1 MSYSHITV
9 ARINTDTA
17 DYINRFSTRTHIPSP
32 NDATEDTTMQIFTK
46 NTRVIDGMY
55 VSKKLG
61 TFCDAILKVNR
72 HVKFGVAKHTKGEFI
87 HGTNRQALAELWVY
101 MPEHEYAMMRVGFA
115 DYAVK
120 GSMDAKFGVYSR
132 LLQNNKFD
140 PQRDQFYMVTSDDI
154 ERIMK
159 TVKKVMRPYSP
170 HETANV
176 VFESYQGK
184 VHSNVWKA
192 TSEARE
198 AKDATI
204 GLNDLRNEL
213 FALYDLGYEF
223 ASETLKDKVGKWKKA
238 MTELN
243 EAEAKK
249 RNAYFVSV
257 VLRGEELM
265 CNVMTVNDVRK
276 VHTINESSVTQT
288 FKMDDLPEDIAE
300 KVATLGMVDKGHYV
314 EDVGMKV
321 SDTTFW
327 IDRT

>member
-9 ARINTDTA
+9 ARINKDTT
-17 DYINRFSTRTHIPSP
+17 DYIERFNTRTHIPSP

-72 HVKFGVAKHTKGEFI
+72 HVKFGVAKHTKGEFV
-87 HGTNRQALAELWVY
+87 HGTNRQALAEVWVY

-120 GSMDAKFGVYSR
+120 GSSDSKFGVYSR

-154 ERIMK
+154 DRIMK

-176 VFESYQGK
+176 VFEPYQGK
-184 VHSNVWKA
+184 VHSNVWSA
-192 TSEARE
+192 TSTARE
-198 AKDATI
+198 AKDAAI

-238 MTELN
+238 VTELN

-257 VLRGEELM
+257 ILRGDELL
-265 CNVMTVNDVRK
+265 CNVMTIDDVRK
-276 VHTINESSVTQT
+276 IHTIKESSISQV
-288 FKMDDLPEDIAE
+288 FKMEDLPEDIAE

>member
-1 MSYSHITV
+1 MAYDHITV

-17 DYINRFSTRTHIPSP
+17 KYVERFSTGIS
-32 NDATEDTTMQIFTK
+32 TTTDEMLEIFTK
-46 NTRVIDGMY
+46 STKVFDGLP
-55 VSKKLG
+55 VGKKLSE
-61 TFCDAILKVNR
+61 FCNAILKVNR
-72 HVKFGVAKHTKGEFI
+72 HVKFGLAKTIKGEFV
-87 HGTNRQALAELWVY
+87 HGTNRQAVAELWVY
-101 MPEHEYAMMRVGFA
+101 MPEHEYAMMRVGYA

-120 GSMDAKFGVYSR
+120 GNMDAKFGVYSR

-140 PQRDQFYMVTSDDI
+140 PQRDQYYMVTSDDL

-159 TVKKVMRPYSP
+159 TVKKVMRPYTP

-176 VFESYQGK
+176 VFEPYQGK
-184 VHSNVWKA
+184 VHSNVWTA
-192 TSEARE
+192 TSTARE
-198 AKDATI
+198 AKDAAI

-223 ASETLKDKVGKWKKA
+223 ASVTLKDKVGKWKKA
-238 MTELN
+238 VTELN

-257 VLRGEELM
+257 ILRGEELL
-265 CNVMTVNDVRK
+265 CNVMTINDVRNIHK
-276 VHTINESSVTQT
+276 INESSISQV

>member
-9 ARINTDTA
+9 ARINKDTA
-17 DYINRFSTRTHIPSP
+17 DYIERFSNRVSSQ
-32 NDATEDTTMQIFTK
+32 TEETTQLFNTNTK
-46 NTRVIDGMY
+46 VIDGLCL
-55 VSKKLG
+55 SKKLG
-61 TFCDAILKVNR
+61 TFCEAILKANR
-72 HVKFGVAKHTKGEFI
+72 HVKFGVAKHIKGEFI
-87 HGTNRQALAELWVY
+87 HGTNMQALAEVWVY
-101 MPEHEYAMMRVGFA
+101 MPEHEYAMMRVGYA
-115 DYAVK
+115 DYVVK
-120 GSMDAKFGVYSR
+120 GNETKFGVYSR
-132 LLQNNKFD
+132 LLQNNKFSE
-140 PQRDQFYMVTSDDI
+140 QRDQYYMVTSDDLD
-154 ERIMK
+154 RIMK

-176 VFESYQGK
+176 VFEPYQGK
-184 VHSNVWKA
+184 VHTNVWTA
-192 TSEARE
+192 TSNARE
-198 AKDATI
+198 AMVAVT

-238 MTELN
+238 VTEMA
-243 EAEAKK
+243 EAENKK

-257 VLRGEELM
+257 ILRGEELL

-276 VHTINESSVTQT
+276 IHTINESSMTQT
-288 FKMDDLPEDIAE
+288 FKMEDLPEDIAE

>member
-1 MSYSHITV
+1 
-9 ARINTDTA
+9 
-17 DYINRFSTRTHIPSP
+17 
-32 NDATEDTTMQIFTK
+32 
-46 NTRVIDGMY
+46 
-55 VSKKLG
+55 
-61 TFCDAILKVNR
+61 
-72 HVKFGVAKHTKGEFI
+72 
-87 HGTNRQALAELWVY
+87 

-120 GSMDAKFGVYSR
+120 GNMEGKFGVYSR

-140 PQRDQFYMVTSDDI
+140 SQRDQYYMVTSDDI
-154 ERIMK
+154 DRIMK
-159 TVKKVMRPYSP
+159 TVKKVMRPYAP
-170 HETANV
+170 HEVANV
-176 VFESYQGK
+176 VFEPYQGK
-184 VHSNVWKA
+184 VHSNVWSA
-192 TSEARE
+192 TSTARE

-257 VLRGEELM
+257 ILRGEELL

-276 VHTINESSVTQT
+276 IHTINETSITQT

>member
-1 MSYSHITV
+1 MSYDHITV
-9 ARINTDTA
+9 ARINK
-17 DYINRFSTRTHIPSP
+17 
-32 NDATEDTTMQIFTK
+32 DTTAYLERWKTQAVAMDEETLKIFNT
-46 NTRVIDGMY
+46 NTRVIDGLY
-55 VSKKLG
+55 LGKKLAE
-61 TFCDAILKVNR
+61 FCQAILKANR
-72 HVKFGVAKHTKGEFI
+72 HVKFGLAKSIKGEFI
-87 HGTNRQALAELWVY
+87 HGTNRQALAEVWVY

-120 GSMDAKFGVYSR
+120 GNMEGKFGVYSR
-132 LLQNNKFD
+132 LLQNDKFNSN
-140 PQRDQFYMVTSDDI
+140 RDQYYMVTSDDI
-154 ERIMK
+154 DRIMK
-159 TVKKVMRPYSP
+159 TVKKIMRPYAP

-176 VFESYQGK
+176 VFDSYQNK
-184 VHSNVWKA
+184 VHTNVWTA
-192 TSEARE
+192 TSNARE

-238 MTELN
+238 VTEMA
-243 EAEAKK
+243 EAENKK

-257 VLRGEELM
+257 ILRGEELL
-265 CNVMTVNDVRK
+265 CNVMTVNDVRAIHK
-276 VHTINESSVTQT
+276 INEASMSQV

>member
-1 MSYSHITV
+1 MAYDHITV
-9 ARINTDTA
+9 ARINKDTT
-17 DYINRFSTRTHIPSP
+17 DYIERHTTRVSSQ
-32 NDATEDTTMQIFTK
+32 TEETTQLFNTNTK
-46 NTRVIDGMY
+46 VIDGLCL
-55 VSKKLG
+55 SKKLG
-61 TFCDAILKVNR
+61 TFCEAILKANR
-72 HVKFGVAKHTKGEFI
+72 HVKFGVAKHIKGEFI
-87 HGTNRQALAELWVY
+87 HGTNMQALAEVWVY

-120 GSMDAKFGVYSR
+120 GNMDGKFGVYSR

-140 PQRDQFYMVTSDDI
+140 SQRDQFYMVTSDDL

-257 VLRGEELM
+257 VLRGEELL

-276 VHTINESSVTQT
+276 IHIINETNVTQT

>member
-17 DYINRFSTRTHIPSP
+17 DYIERFSTRTNIPSP

-61 TFCDAILKVNR
+61 TLCDAILKVNR
-72 HVKFGVAKHTKGEFI
+72 HVKFGVAKHTKGEFV
-87 HGTNRQALAELWVY
+87 HGTNRQALAEVWVY

-120 GSMDAKFGVYSR
+120 GNMEGKFGVYSR

-159 TVKKVMRPYSP
+159 TVKKVMRPYAP
-170 HETANV
+170 HEVANV
-176 VFESYQGK
+176 VFEPYQGK
-184 VHSNVWKA
+184 VHTNVWTA
-192 TSEARE
+192 TSNARE

-257 VLRGEELM
+257 ILRGEELL

-276 VHTINESSVTQT
+276 IHKINEASMSQV

>member
-1 MSYSHITV
+1 MSYDHITV
-9 ARINTDTA
+9 ARINKDTS
-17 DYINRFSTRTHIPSP
+17 DYLARWQTQAVAMDEETLK
-32 NDATEDTTMQIFTK
+32 IFNT
-46 NTRVIDGMY
+46 NTRVIDGLY
-55 VSKKLG
+55 LGKKLAE
-61 TFCDAILKVNR
+61 FCQAILKANR
-72 HVKFGVAKHTKGEFI
+72 HVKFGLAKQVKGEFI
-87 HGTNRQALAELWVY
+87 HGTNRQALAEVWVY
-101 MPEHEYAMMRVGFA
+101 MPEHEYAMMRVGYA

-120 GSMDAKFGVYSR
+120 GNMDAKFGVYSR

-140 PQRDQFYMVTSDDI
+140 PQRDQYYMVTSDDI
-154 ERIMK
+154 DRIMK
-159 TVKKVMRPYSP
+159 TVKKVMRPYAP

-176 VFESYQGK
+176 VFEAYQGK

-198 AKDATI
+198 AKDAAI

-238 MTELN
+238 VTEMTE
-243 EAEAKK
+243 AENKK

-257 VLRGEELM
+257 ILRGEELL
-265 CNVMTVNDVRK
+265 CNVMTINDVRTIHK
-276 VHTINESSVTQT
+276 INEASMSQV

-300 KVATLGMVDKGHYV
+300 KVATLGMVDRGHYV

>member
-1 MSYSHITV
+1 MAYDHITV

-17 DYINRFSTRTHIPSP
+17 KYVERFSTGIS
-32 NDATEDTTMQIFTK
+32 TTTDEMLEIFTK
-46 NTRVIDGMY
+46 STKVFDGLP
-55 VSKKLG
+55 VGKKLSE
-61 TFCDAILKVNR
+61 FCNAILKVNR
-72 HVKFGVAKHTKGEFI
+72 HVKFGLAKTIKGEFV
-87 HGTNRQALAELWVY
+87 HGTNRQAVAELWVY
-101 MPEHEYAMMRVGFA
+101 MPEHEYAMMRVGYA

-120 GSMDAKFGVYSR
+120 GNMDAKFGVYSR

-140 PQRDQFYMVTSDDI
+140 PQRDQYYMVTSDDL

-159 TVKKVMRPYSP
+159 TVKKVMRPYAP
-170 HETANV
+170 HEVANV
-176 VFESYQGK
+176 VFEPYQGK
-184 VHSNVWKA
+184 VHSNVWSA
-192 TSEARE
+192 TSTARE

-257 VLRGEELM
+257 ILRGEELL
-265 CNVMTVNDVRK
+265 CNVMTINDVRNIHK
-276 VHTINESSVTQT
+276 INESSISQV

>member
-9 ARINTDTA
+9 ARINKDTA
-17 DYINRFSTRTHIPSP
+17 DYIERFNTRTHIPSP

-61 TFCDAILKVNR
+61 TLCDAILKVNR
-72 HVKFGVAKHTKGEFI
+72 HVKFGVAKHTKGEFV
-87 HGTNRQALAELWVY
+87 HGTNRQALAEVWVY

-120 GSMDAKFGVYSR
+120 GSMEGKFGVYSR

-159 TVKKVMRPYSP
+159 TVKKVMRPYAP
-170 HETANV
+170 HEVANV
-176 VFESYQGK
+176 VFEPYQGK
-184 VHSNVWKA
+184 VHTNVWTA
-192 TSEARE
+192 TSTARE

-257 VLRGEELM
+257 VLRGEELL

-276 VHTINESSVTQT
+276 IHIINETNVTQT

-300 KVATLGMVDKGHYV
+300 KIATLGMVDRGHYV

>member
-9 ARINTDTA
+9 ARISKDTA
-17 DYINRFSTRTHIPSP
+17 DYIERFNTRTHIPSP

-46 NTRVIDGMY
+46 NTRVIDGMH

-87 HGTNRQALAELWVY
+87 HGTNRQALAEVWVY

-120 GSMDAKFGVYSR
+120 GNMEGKFGVYSR

-159 TVKKVMRPYSP
+159 TVKKVMRPYAP
-170 HETANV
+170 HEVANV
-176 VFESYQGK
+176 VFEPYQGK
-184 VHSNVWKA
+184 VHTNVWTA
-192 TSEARE
+192 TSTARE

-257 VLRGEELM
+257 ILRGEELL

-276 VHTINESSVTQT
+276 IHKINEASMSQV

>member
-1 MSYSHITV
+1 MAYDHITV
-9 ARINTDTA
+9 ARINHDTA
-17 DYINRFSTRTHIPSP
+17 KYIERFSTGIS
-32 NDATEDTTMQIFTK
+32 TTTDEMLEIFTK
-46 NTRVIDGMY
+46 STKVFDGLH
-55 VSKKLG
+55 VGKKLAE
-61 TFCDAILKVNR
+61 FCNAILKVNR
-72 HVKFGVAKHTKGEFI
+72 HVKFGLAKTIKGEFI
-87 HGTNRQALAELWVY
+87 HGTNRQAVAELWVY

-120 GSMDAKFGVYSR
+120 GNMEGKFGVYSR

-140 PQRDQFYMVTSDDI
+140 PQRDQYYMVTSDDI

-176 VFESYQGK
+176 VFEPYQGK
-184 VHSNVWKA
+184 VHTNVWTA
-192 TSEARE
+192 TSTARE

-238 MTELN
+238 VTELN

-257 VLRGEELM
+257 ILRGEELL

-276 VHTINESSVTQT
+276 IHTINESSMSQV

>member
-1 MSYSHITV
+1 MAYDHITV
-9 ARINTDTA
+9 ARIKTDTA
-17 DYINRFSTRTHIPSP
+17 RYVERFSNGIS
-32 NDATEDTTMQIFTK
+32 TTTDEMLEIFTK
-46 NTRVIDGMY
+46 STKVFDGLP
-55 VSKKLG
+55 VGKKLG
-61 TFCDAILKVNR
+61 AFCEAILKANR
-72 HVKFGVAKHTKGEFI
+72 HVKFGVAKSIKGEFI
-87 HGTNRQALAELWVY
+87 HGTHRQAVAELWVY

-120 GSMDAKFGVYSR
+120 GNMEGKFGVYSR

-140 PQRDQFYMVTSDDI
+140 SQRDQYYMVTSDDL

-159 TVKKVMRPYSP
+159 TVKKVMRPYAP

-176 VFESYQGK
+176 VFEAYQGK
-184 VHSNVWKA
+184 VHTNVWTA
-192 TSEARE
+192 TSNARE

-257 VLRGEELM
+257 ILRGEELL

-276 VHTINESSVTQT
+276 IHTINETNITQT

-300 KVATLGMVDKGHYV
+300 KVATLGMVDRGHYV

>member
-1 MSYSHITV
+1 MAYDHITV
-9 ARINTDTA
+9 ARINK
-17 DYINRFSTRTHIPSP
+17 
-32 NDATEDTTMQIFTK
+32 DTTAYLERNNSVAVQNMPEDIQTIFTK
-46 NTRVIDGMY
+46 NTRVIDGLY
-55 VSKKLG
+55 VGKKLSE
-61 TFCDAILKVNR
+61 FCDAILKANR
-72 HVKFGVAKHTKGEFI
+72 HVKFGLAKHIKGEFV
-87 HGTNRQALAELWVY
+87 HGTNRQAVAEVWVY
-101 MPEHEYAMMRVGFA
+101 MPEHEYAMMRVGYA

-120 GSMDAKFGVYSR
+120 GHMDAKFGVYSR

-140 PQRDQFYMVTSDDI
+140 PQRDQFYMVTSDDL

-159 TVKKVMRPYSP
+159 TVKKVMRPYTP

-176 VFESYQGK
+176 VFEPYQGK

-223 ASETLKDKVGKWKKA
+223 ASETLKNKVGKWKKA
-238 MTELN
+238 VTELH

-257 VLRGEELM
+257 VLRGEELL
-265 CNVMTVNDVRK
+265 CNVMTINDVRNI
-276 VHTINESSVTQT
+276 HTINESSITQT

>member
-9 ARINTDTA
+9 ARINKDTT
-17 DYINRFSTRTHIPSP
+17 DYIERFNTRTHIPSP

-72 HVKFGVAKHTKGEFI
+72 HVKFGVAKHTKGEFV
-87 HGTNRQALAELWVY
+87 HGTNRQALAEVWVY

-120 GSMDAKFGVYSR
+120 GNMEGKFGVYSR

-159 TVKKVMRPYSP
+159 TVKKVMRPYAP
-170 HETANV
+170 HEVANV
-176 VFESYQGK
+176 VFEPYQGK
-184 VHSNVWKA
+184 VHTNVWTA
-192 TSEARE
+192 TSTARE

-238 MTELN
+238 VTELN

-257 VLRGEELM
+257 ILRGEELL
-265 CNVMTVNDVRK
+265 CNVMTINDVRK
-276 VHTINESSVTQT
+276 VYKVDESSVTQT
-288 FKMDDLPEDIAE
+288 FKLEDLPEDIAE

-327 IDRT
+327 VTRT

>member
-1 MSYSHITV
+1 
-9 ARINTDTA
+9 
-17 DYINRFSTRTHIPSP
+17 
-32 NDATEDTTMQIFTK
+32 
-46 NTRVIDGMY
+46 
-55 VSKKLG
+55 
-61 TFCDAILKVNR
+61 
-72 HVKFGVAKHTKGEFI
+72 VKFGLAKSIKGEFI
-87 HGTNRQALAELWVY
+87 HGTNRQALAEVWVY

-120 GSMDAKFGVYSR
+120 GNMEGKFGVYSR
-132 LLQNNKFD
+132 LLQNDKFNSN
-140 PQRDQFYMVTSDDI
+140 RDQYYMVTSDDI
-154 ERIMK
+154 DRIMK
-159 TVKKVMRPYSP
+159 TVKKIMRPYTP

-176 VFESYQGK
+176 VFDSYQNK
-184 VHSNVWKA
+184 VHTNVWTA
-192 TSEARE
+192 TSNARE

-238 MTELN
+238 VTEMA
-243 EAEAKK
+243 EAENKK

-257 VLRGEELM
+257 ILRGEELL
-265 CNVMTVNDVRK
+265 CNVMTVNDVRAIHK
-276 VHTINESSVTQT
+276 INEASMSQV

>member
-1 MSYSHITV
+1 MAYSHITV
-9 ARINTDTA
+9 ARINKDTA
-17 DYINRFSTRTHIPSP
+17 DYIERFNTRIST
-32 NDATEDTTMQIFTK
+32 TTDEAHELFNK
-46 NTRVIDGMY
+46 GTRVIDDMP

-61 TFCDAILKVNR
+61 EFCQAILKVNR
-72 HVKFGVAKHTKGEFI
+72 HVKFGVAKSIKGEFI
-87 HGTNRQALAELWVY
+87 HGTNRQALAEVWVY
-101 MPEHEYAMMRVGFA
+101 MPEHEYAMMRVGYA

-120 GSMDAKFGVYSR
+120 GSMDSKFGVYSR

-140 PQRDQFYMVTSDDI
+140 SQRDQYYMVTSDDI
-154 ERIMK
+154 DRIMK

-176 VFESYQGK
+176 VFEPYQGK
-184 VHSNVWKA
+184 VHSNVWRA

-238 MTELN
+238 VTEMA
-243 EAEAKK
+243 EAENKK
-249 RNAYFVSV
+249 RDAYFVSV
-257 VLRGEELM
+257 ILRGEELL

-276 VHTINESSVTQT
+276 IHKINEASMSQV

>member
-1 MSYSHITV
+1 MSYDHITV
-9 ARINTDTA
+9 ARINK
-17 DYINRFSTRTHIPSP
+17 
-32 NDATEDTTMQIFTK
+32 DTTAYLERWKTQAVAMDEETLKIFNT
-46 NTRVIDGMY
+46 NTRVIDGLY
-55 VSKKLG
+55 LGKKLAE
-61 TFCDAILKVNR
+61 FCQAILKANR
-72 HVKFGVAKHTKGEFI
+72 HVKFGLAKSIKGEFI
-87 HGTNRQALAELWVY
+87 HGTNRQALAEVWVY

-120 GSMDAKFGVYSR
+120 GNMEGKFGVYSR

-140 PQRDQFYMVTSDDI
+140 SQRDQFYMVTSDDL

-159 TVKKVMRPYSP
+159 TVKKVMRPYAP
-170 HETANV
+170 HEVANV
-176 VFESYQGK
+176 VFEPYQGK
-184 VHSNVWKA
+184 VHSNVWSA
-192 TSEARE
+192 TSTARD

-257 VLRGEELM
+257 ILRGEELL

-276 VHTINESSVTQT
+276 IHVINETNITQT

>member
-9 ARINTDTA
+9 ARINKDTT
-17 DYINRFSTRTHIPSP
+17 DYIERFNTRTHIPSP

-61 TFCDAILKVNR
+61 TFCDAILKANR
-72 HVKFGVAKHTKGEFI
+72 HVKFGVAKHTKGEFV
-87 HGTNRQALAELWVY
+87 HGTNRQALAEVWVY

-120 GSMDAKFGVYSR
+120 GNMEGKFGVYSR
-132 LLQNNKFD
+132 LLQNNKFN
-140 PQRDQFYMVTSDDI
+140 PQRDQYYMVASDDI
-154 ERIMK
+154 DRIMK

-176 VFESYQGK
+176 VFEPYQGK

-238 MTELN
+238 VTELN

-257 VLRGEELM
+257 ILRGEELL

-276 VHTINESSVTQT
+276 IHTINESSMSQV